1 MRQVSSLFERSLDYT
16 TPVIH
21 LRKEPKALVQTH
33 HSPFPLDAGADLP
46 RLTPSTQ
53 PGKAEGSVQRELFK
67 MAFSIVTLRNIYMA
81 Y

>member
-1 MRQVSSLFERSLDYT
+1 MRQVSSLFERSLDYS

-46 RLTPSTQ
+46 RLTPSAHLERL
-53 PGKAEGSVQRELFK
+53 KALSKENYLKWRFP
-67 MAFSIVTLRNIYMA
+67 
-81 Y
+81 